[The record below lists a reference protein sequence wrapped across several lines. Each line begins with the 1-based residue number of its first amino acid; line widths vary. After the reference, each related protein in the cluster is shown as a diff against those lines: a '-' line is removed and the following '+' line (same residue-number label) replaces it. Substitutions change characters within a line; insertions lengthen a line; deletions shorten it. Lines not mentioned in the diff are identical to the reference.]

1 MKWNFN
7 QSITY
12 ENTLYRKYHLQS
24 NHAPHIQ
31 MINAP
36 RREYAIHSL
45 DSVGA
50 KVKYKLK
57 SIENLPSL
65 EVELSEVLKKR
76 RSSWVFSELDLTFEM
91 LEQLLTYSF
100 GISNIRE
107 KKRTYPSGGQFY
119 PIEVYFV
126 PTARSVDSN
135 LLEEKVYKYNID
147 HQEIVEICDF
157 NIDDLKA
164 FSASTDVGFFSI
176 DGCQIV
182 LFLVAEDKDIFA
194 KYLEFT
200 YRIIHLDA
208 GHMAQNFLLTSAA
221 LGLSSIPIG
230 GFYEKTVKQILG
242 LDNTSKMVIYT
253 LLGG

>member
-1 MKWNFN
+1 M
-7 QSITY
+7 
-12 ENTLYRKYHLQS
+12 
-24 NHAPHIQ
+24 
-31 MINAP
+31 
-36 RREYAIHSL
+36 
-45 DSVGA
+45 
-50 KVKYKLK
+50 KYKLK

-164 FSASTDVGFFSI
+164 FSASTDVGFFLLM
-176 DGCQIV
+176 DV
-182 LFLVAEDKDIFA
+182 KLFYFW
-194 KYLEFT
+194 
-200 YRIIHLDA
+200 
-208 GHMAQNFLLTSAA
+208 
-221 LGLSSIPIG
+221 
-230 GFYEKTVKQILG
+230 
-242 LDNTSKMVIYT
+242 
-253 LLGG
+253 